1 MTFKPM
7 LAATLEDPS
16 KLKFPVLV
24 SPKLDGLRCIIRGGQ
39 AVSRNLKPFRNE
51 YVQRLLGGRPE
62 LEGLDGELI
71 VGPPNVGH
79 VLNRTQ
85 SGIMSTDG
93 EPDFAF
99 HIFDNTSW
107 PTAQFHLRYGSLYD
121 FSHPLLEVVPH
132 VTVHSSKEL
141 LEYEQK
147 ALLHGFEGVMIRG
160 INAPYKYGRATS
172 SEHSLFKFKRFR
184 DGEAIVTGIEEGVI
198 NQNAAERD
206 ALGQSKRS
214 SHTANLK
221 PAGRVGTILG
231 TDLVSGEYL
240 NISPGRMTYDMRQF
254 YFEHPEKLIGAIV
267 KYKSFDYGSLDAPR
281 FTTYQAH
288 RDLEDMS

>member
-1 MTFKPM
+1 MSFKPM
-7 LAATLEDPS
+7 LACTLEDPS

-24 SPKLDGLRCIIRGGQ
+24 SPKLDGLRCIIRDGR

-51 YVQRLLGGRPE
+51 HVQRLLGNNP
-62 LEGLDGELI
+62 LIEGLDGELI
-71 VGPPNVGH
+71 VGEPNVGH

-93 EPDFAF
+93 EPDFKF
-99 HIFDNTSW
+99 HVFDNTGW
-107 PTAQFHLRYGSLYD
+107 PTAEFQLRYDSLQE
-121 FSHPLLEVVPH
+121 FVHPLIEVVPH
-132 VTVHSSKEL
+132 RMVQSSKEL
-141 LEYEQK
+141 LEYEQRT
-147 ALLHGFEGVMIRG
+147 LLHGYEGVMIRG
-160 INAPYKYGRATS
+160 INAPYKYGRATH

-184 DGEAIVTGIEEGVI
+184 DGEAVVTGIEEGTI
-198 NQNAAERD
+198 NQNAPERD

-231 TDLVSGEYL
+231 RDLISGEQL
-240 NISPGRMTYDMRQF
+240 NISPGRMTHDMRQF
-254 YFEHPEKLIGAIV
+254 YFENPNQLIGAVV

-288 RDLEDMS
+288 RDLEDM

>member
-24 SPKLDGLRCIIRGGQ
+24 SPKLDGLRCIIRGGR
-39 AVSRNLKPFRNE
+39 AVSRNLKPFRNAW
-51 YVQRLLGGRPE
+51 VQGIIGISS

-71 VGPPNVGH
+71 VGEPNVGH

-85 SGIMSTDG
+85 SGIMSTEG
-93 EPDFAF
+93 EPDFKF
-99 HIFDNTSW
+99 HIFDNVEVN
-107 PTAQFHLRYGSLYD
+107 HLSFMQRHATLRGFYH
-121 FSHPLLEVVPH
+121 SHIEVVPH

-147 ALLHGFEGVMIRG
+147 TLLHGYEGVMIRG

-184 DGEAIVTGIEEGVI
+184 DGEAIVTGIEEGTI
-198 NQNAAERD
+198 NENAAERD

-231 TDLVSGEYL
+231 TDLISGEYL
-240 NISPGRMTYDMRQF
+240 NISPGRMTHDMRQF
-254 YFEHPEKLIGAIV
+254 YFEHPAKLIGSII

-288 RDLEDMS
+288 RDLEDM

>member
-7 LAATLEDPS
+7 LAATLADPS
-16 KLKFPVLV
+16 KLKFPVMV
-24 SPKLDGLRCIIRGGQ
+24 SPKLDGLRCIIRDGQ

-51 YVQRLLGGRPE
+51 HVQRMLGNRPE
-62 LEGLDGELI
+62 LEGLDGELV
-71 VGPPNVGH
+71 VGEPNVGH

-85 SGIMSTDG
+85 SGIMSTEG
-93 EPDFAF
+93 RPDFRF
-99 HIFDNTSW
+99 HIFDNTGW
-107 PTAQFHLRYGSLYD
+107 PNAEFHLRHASLYE
-121 FSHPLLEVVPH
+121 FEHSLLEIVPH
-132 VTVHSSKEL
+132 LTVHSTQEL

-147 ALLHGFEGVMIRG
+147 TLLHGFEGVMIRG
-160 INAPYKYGRATS
+160 INAPYKYGRATH

-184 DGEAIVTGIEEGVI
+184 DGEALVTGIEEGVI
-198 NQNAAERD
+198 NQNIAERD

-214 SHTANLK
+214 SHQANLR

-231 TDLVSGEYL
+231 TDLKTGEQL
-240 NISPGRMTYDMRQF
+240 NISPGRMTHDMRQF
-254 YFEHPEKLIGAIV
+254 YFENPAKLIGSIV

-288 RDLEDMS
+288 RDLEDL